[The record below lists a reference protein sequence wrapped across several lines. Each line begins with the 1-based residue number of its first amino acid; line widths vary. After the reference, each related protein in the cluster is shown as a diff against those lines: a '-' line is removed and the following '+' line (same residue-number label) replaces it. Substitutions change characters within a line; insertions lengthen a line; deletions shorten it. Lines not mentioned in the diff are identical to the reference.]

1 MQIEQMQRKMA
12 LPGYSERTPEEVK
25 ATDVERLVKA
35 EAELE
40 SIRHH
45 IQDMRSLL
53 ESAS

>member
-1 MQIEQMQRKMA
+1 VQIEQMQRKMA
-12 LPGYSERTPEEVK
+12 LPGYSEKTPEEVR
-25 ATDVERLVKA
+25 ATNLERLVKM

-53 ESAS
+53 DASS